1 MTTSTTSN
9 PVLLPKEL
17 LHPSDRS
24 VNSPLST
31 SLPPPPPSS
40 KDDEPE
46 VKGEKWKGFAAG
58 TLSGLSKLAIGHPFD
73 TIKVRMQCSKPGTY
87 TGPLQ
92 CLVDTIKGE
101 GPRALYKGASP
112 PAVGWAISDSMLMG
126 SLHQYRLLL
135 ASIETRSNSRDQGIV
150 HGSTSSR
157 RSGDKGDEPALGLS
171 LPGHFASGMM
181 AGWTVCFFITPIEHI
196 KARLQMQMVG
206 PKLFSGPI
214 DCAKQLAKERGVF
227 RGLYIGL
234 AGTLLFRSW
243 MGVMFLSY
251 EVIQR
256 GLNKYRPDMSPGTV
270 NFLSGGMASNFFW
283 ISAYPFDAIKNRLM
297 TDDLKNPKYP
307 TWRAAA
313 KAIYKEGGPKAY
325 YRGFLPCILR
335 AFPTNASALFV
346 WETTMRLLGAE
357 SLKAT

>member
-9 PVLLPKEL
+9 PVLLPQEL
-17 LHPSDRS
+17 LHPDNRS
-24 VNSPLST
+24 TNSPLS
-31 SLPPPPPSS
+31 SALPPRQPPPPAEGPS
-40 KDDEPE
+40 
-46 VKGEKWKGFAAG
+46 GEKWKGFAAG

-87 TGPLQ
+87 SGPLQ
-92 CLVDTIKGE
+92 CLIETVKGE

-135 ASIETRSNSRDQGIV
+135 ASIETRSNSRDEGVVAGQT
-150 HGSTSSR
+150 TSGTSK
-157 RSGDKGDEPALGLS
+157 KGDEPALGLS
-171 LPGHFASGMM
+171 LPGHFVSGML

-196 KARLQMQMVG
+196 KARLQMQFTG
-206 PKLFSGPI
+206 PKLYSGPI
-214 DCAKQLAKERGVF
+214 DCVKQLVKERGPL
-227 RGLYIGL
+227 RGPYIGL

-251 EVIQR
+251 EIIQR
-256 GLNKYRPDMSPGTV
+256 GLNKYKPDLSPGTV
-270 NFLSGGMASNFFW
+270 NFLAGGMASNFFW
-283 ISAYPFDAIKNRLM
+283 VSAFPFDAIKNRVM
-297 TDDLKNPKYP
+297 TDNLKNPKYP
-307 TWRAAA
+307 TWRSAA
-313 KAIYKEGGPKAY
+313 KAIWLEGGPKAY

-357 SLKAT
+357 ELKAT

>member
-9 PVLLPKEL
+9 PVLLPQEL
-17 LHPSDRS
+17 LHASDQTS
-24 VNSPLST
+24 NSPLAAA
-31 SLPPPPPSS
+31 LPPTAP
-40 KDDEPE
+40 
-46 VKGEKWKGFAAG
+46 VQGEGERWKGFAAG

-73 TIKVRMQCSKPGTY
+73 TIKVRLQCSKPGTY
-87 TGPLQ
+87 SGPLQ
-92 CLVDTIKGE
+92 CLVDTVKGE

-135 ASIETRSNSRDQGIV
+135 ASIETRSNQRDEGVV
-150 HGSTSSR
+150 HGSSS
-157 RSGDKGDEPALGLS
+157 STTDEPTLGLS

-196 KARLQMQMVG
+196 KARLQMQMLG
-206 PKLFSGPI
+206 PKLYTGPI
-214 DCAKQLAKERGVF
+214 DCAKQLVRERGPL
-227 RGLYIGL
+227 RGPYIGL

-256 GLNKYRPDMSPGTV
+256 GLNKYYPDLSPGTV

-283 ISAYPFDAIKNRLM
+283 VAAFPFDAVKNRLM

-307 TWRAAA
+307 SWRAAA
-313 KAIYKEGGPKAY
+313 RHIWTEGGPKAY

-357 SLKAT
+357 ALKAT

>member
-9 PVLLPKEL
+9 PVLLPQEL
-17 LHPSDRS
+17 LHPDDRA
-24 VNSPLST
+24 NSPVST
-31 SLPPPPPSS
+31 AAAPVPAAPPAG
-40 KDDEPE
+40 D
-46 VKGEKWKGFAAG
+46 GERWKGFAAG

-92 CLVDTIKGE
+92 CLIDTVKGE

-135 ASIETRSNSRDQGIV
+135 ASIETRSNSRDEGVVSGQA
-150 HGSTSSR
+150 TSS
-157 RSGDKGDEPALGLS
+157 GDEPALGLS

-196 KARLQMQMVG
+196 KARLQMQMLG
-206 PKLFSGPI
+206 PKLYSGPI
-214 DCAKQLAKERGVF
+214 DCAKQLARQRGVF

-234 AGTLLFRSW
+234 GGTLLFRSW

-256 GLNKYRPDMSPGTV
+256 GLNKYRPDLSPGTV

-283 ISAYPFDAIKNRLM
+283 VAAFPFDAIKNRLM
-297 TDDLKNPKYP
+297 TDNVTNPKYP
-307 TWRAAA
+307 SWRAAA
-313 KAIYKEGGPKAY
+313 KAIWKEGGPKAY

-357 SLKAT
+357 ALKAT

>member
-17 LHPSDRS
+17 LHPNDRS
-24 VNSPLST
+24 INSPLSS
-31 SLPPPPPSS
+31 SLPPQQPPSS
-40 KDDEPE
+40 APSGPSGD
-46 VKGEKWKGFAAG
+46 KWKGFAAG

-87 TGPLQ
+87 SGPLQ
-92 CLVDTIKGE
+92 CLIDTVKGE

-135 ASIETRSNSRDQGIV
+135 ASIETRSNNRDEGV
-150 HGSTSSR
+150 SHGSSTPR
-157 RSGDKGDEPALGLS
+157 KKGDEPTLGLS

-181 AGWTVCFFITPIEHI
+181 AGWTVCFFITPIEHV
-196 KARLQMQMVG
+196 KARLQMQMLG
-206 PKLFSGPI
+206 PKLYTGPI
-214 DCAKQLAKERGVF
+214 DCAKQLVKERGVL
-227 RGLYIGL
+227 RGPYIGL

-251 EVIQR
+251 EIIQR
-256 GLNKYRPDMSPGTV
+256 SLNKHYPQLSPGTV

-283 ISAYPFDAIKNRLM
+283 VASFPFDAVKNRIM

-313 KAIYKEGGPKAY
+313 KHIWKEGGPKAY

-346 WETTMRLLGAE
+346 WETSMRLLGAE
-357 SLKAT
+357 ALKAT